1 MSPLSL
7 RLDDETRLTLEQE
20 ASTRR
25 VGLST
30 LLRDLAT
37 EAAQRIRRER
47 IRRQSAAVGDY
58 VAEAPEA
65 AAFYADWGT
74 PQARL
79 DG

>member
-7 RLDDETRLTLEQE
+7 RLDDETRVTLEQE
-20 ASTRR
+20 AAARH

-30 LLRDLAT
+30 LLRDLAV

-47 IRRQSAAVGDY
+47 VRRQSAAVGDY
-58 VAEAPEA
+58 VASTPEA
-65 AAFYADWGT
+65 ASFYADWGT

-79 DG
+79 EG